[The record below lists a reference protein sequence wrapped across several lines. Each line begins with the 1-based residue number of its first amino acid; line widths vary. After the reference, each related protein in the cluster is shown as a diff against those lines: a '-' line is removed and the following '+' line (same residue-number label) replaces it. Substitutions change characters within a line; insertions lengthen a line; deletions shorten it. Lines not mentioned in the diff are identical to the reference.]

1 MAITLNKPYAG
12 LRIAASSGDL
22 VFTLR
27 EGFCDGIVLNTPY
40 IGLRASVSGGDLVFL
55 VSDQKV
61 RPDGTLFLN
70 KPYIGRIASLTSGD
84 LVFIVDGKKCTGNLV
99 TSCGCEICCTLAA
112 TVQVADSGDMYA
124 WTDPLDVMLLCGGQ
138 LQTSGGYACLND
150 IDLETQIYVN
160 ITTTYTEK
168 NTLGSPEAY
177 SAGGASGT
185 REVKTD
191 IWTSEDFDIEGE
203 TYRISYWR
211 CEGTIYQ
218 TLPTVST
225 TTFCDIGWVLQH
237 QATDDNFGNFW
248 ETIAGYDLID
258 WLDLGATS
266 KLWMFNWTDDNP
278 YDPEDCPDGYSYN
291 AGELNPSTGCN
302 VRSAPYVGGSSDD
315 EDTCPVAL
323 VHESWY
329 RLIADPDTDPYRI
342 KCAKVTI
349 ADLCDDEPDL
359 QAMFDDSLN
368 PETLFSPELEYSGWF
383 N

>member
-1 MAITLNKPYAG
+1 MALTVDKPYIVVRTGYDGTNLIYHVIGASCDPLAVDQVVAG
-12 LRIAASSGDL
+12 LRS
-22 VFTLR
+22 
-27 EGFCDGIVLNTPY
+27 
-40 IGLRASVSGGDLVFL
+40 GLRTSKLAYVFG
-55 VSDQKV
+55 DQKLEA
-61 RPDGTLFLN
+61 DGTLTID
-70 KPYIGRIASLTSGD
+70 KPYLGLRTGLRSGK
-84 LVFIVDGKKCTGNLV
+84 LVYLVDGKECDDTLV

-124 WTDPLDVMLLCGGQ
+124 WTDPLDVLLSCGGQ

-168 NTLGSPEAY
+168 DTLGAPEAY

-211 CEGTIYQ
+211 CEGTVYQ
-218 TLPTVST
+218 TSPTVST

-248 ETIAGYDLID
+248 ETIAGYDIID

-266 KLWMFNWTDDNP
+266 KLWMFNWSDDNP
-278 YDPEDCPDGYSYN
+278 YDPDDCPDGYSYN
-291 AGELNPSTGCN
+291 AGDLVPSTGCN
-302 VRSAPYVGGSSDD
+302 VRSAPYVGGSSDAD
-315 EDTCPVAL
+315 DDCPVAV

-342 KCAKVTI
+342 KCAKLTI